1 MMKRKS
7 RLVVLTAI
15 MSLGALKTLVDEVAL
30 REAEEGEGWT
40 GVGVEVVKGE
50 EVEDGSKV
58 GEGEALRGEEEEVER
73 EGEEVWRGGVG
84 ELKVVWTEGGEEV
97 GWKEEVGE
105 IKVAWTEVGEEG
117 AEVEWR
123 VAWKVEEEAGVG
135 LTEEVGLGT
144 WVGVVVFQGVGEEG
158 LIPLYLCSTTLRR
171 CPIHQG
177 LRGPMMNLKLQEMM
191 TRRKIPL
198 RLGGERKV
206 RTVVREEGVGE
217 VVEAWK
223 RPDQVGAVEEI
234 QVEIGEVQEEVE
246 VVREEV
252 WAVLEEI
259 EVVLEEEWE
268 VLAEIE
274 VVLVEVWAVLE
285 EVWEALEEIEEV
297 QEEVWEVLEEVE
309 EEIGRVMETGD
320 HQLVQEMVVDLLIG
334 FAQTLLASRIAM
346 VQTRL
351 SVLSV
356 GHRDLERKEPM
367 RLNLSSISL

>member
-1 MMKRKS
+1 
-7 RLVVLTAI
+7 
-15 MSLGALKTLVDEVAL
+15 
-30 REAEEGEGWT
+30 
-40 GVGVEVVKGE
+40 
-50 EVEDGSKV
+50 
-58 GEGEALRGEEEEVER
+58 
-73 EGEEVWRGGVG
+73 
-84 ELKVVWTEGGEEV
+84 
-97 GWKEEVGE
+97 
-105 IKVAWTEVGEEG
+105 
-117 AEVEWR
+117 
-123 VAWKVEEEAGVG
+123 
-135 LTEEVGLGT
+135 
-144 WVGVVVFQGVGEEG
+144 
-158 LIPLYLCSTTLRR
+158 
-171 CPIHQG
+171 
-177 LRGPMMNLKLQEMM
+177 MNLKLQEMM

-223 RPDQVGAVEEI
+223 RLDQVGAVEEI

-320 HQLVQEMVVDLLIG
+320 QQLVQEMVVDLLIG

>member
-1 MMKRKS
+1 
-7 RLVVLTAI
+7 
-15 MSLGALKTLVDEVAL
+15 
-30 REAEEGEGWT
+30 
-40 GVGVEVVKGE
+40 
-50 EVEDGSKV
+50 
-58 GEGEALRGEEEEVER
+58 
-73 EGEEVWRGGVG
+73 
-84 ELKVVWTEGGEEV
+84 
-97 GWKEEVGE
+97 
-105 IKVAWTEVGEEG
+105 
-117 AEVEWR
+117 
-123 VAWKVEEEAGVG
+123 
-135 LTEEVGLGT
+135 
-144 WVGVVVFQGVGEEG
+144 
-158 LIPLYLCSTTLRR
+158 
-171 CPIHQG
+171 
-177 LRGPMMNLKLQEMM
+177 MNLKLQEMM

-223 RPDQVGAVEEI
+223 RLDQVGAVEEI

-252 WAVLEEI
+252 LAVLEEI

-285 EVWEALEEIEEV
+285 EIEVV

-351 SVLSV
+351 SVPSV

-367 RLNLSSISL
+367 RSNLSSINL

>member
-1 MMKRKS
+1 
-7 RLVVLTAI
+7 
-15 MSLGALKTLVDEVAL
+15 
-30 REAEEGEGWT
+30 
-40 GVGVEVVKGE
+40 
-50 EVEDGSKV
+50 
-58 GEGEALRGEEEEVER
+58 
-73 EGEEVWRGGVG
+73 
-84 ELKVVWTEGGEEV
+84 
-97 GWKEEVGE
+97 
-105 IKVAWTEVGEEG
+105 
-117 AEVEWR
+117 
-123 VAWKVEEEAGVG
+123 
-135 LTEEVGLGT
+135 
-144 WVGVVVFQGVGEEG
+144 
-158 LIPLYLCSTTLRR
+158 
-171 CPIHQG
+171 
-177 LRGPMMNLKLQEMM
+177 MNLKLQEMM
-191 TRRKIPL
+191 RKMKIPL

-223 RPDQVGAVEEI
+223 RLDQVGAVEEI

-252 WAVLEEI
+252 WAVLEEIEAALVEVLAVLEEIEVVLVEEWEVLEEI

-351 SVLSV
+351 SVPSV

>member
-1 MMKRKS
+1 
-7 RLVVLTAI
+7 
-15 MSLGALKTLVDEVAL
+15 
-30 REAEEGEGWT
+30 
-40 GVGVEVVKGE
+40 
-50 EVEDGSKV
+50 
-58 GEGEALRGEEEEVER
+58 
-73 EGEEVWRGGVG
+73 
-84 ELKVVWTEGGEEV
+84 
-97 GWKEEVGE
+97 
-105 IKVAWTEVGEEG
+105 
-117 AEVEWR
+117 
-123 VAWKVEEEAGVG
+123 
-135 LTEEVGLGT
+135 
-144 WVGVVVFQGVGEEG
+144 
-158 LIPLYLCSTTLRR
+158 
-171 CPIHQG
+171 
-177 LRGPMMNLKLQEMM
+177 MNLKLQEMM

-223 RPDQVGAVEEI
+223 RLDQVGAVEEI

-252 WAVLEEI
+252 LAVLEEI

-309 EEIGRVMETGD
+309 EEIGGVMVETGD

-351 SVLSV
+351 SVRSV

-367 RLNLSSISL
+367 RLNLSSINL

>member
-1 MMKRKS
+1 
-7 RLVVLTAI
+7 
-15 MSLGALKTLVDEVAL
+15 
-30 REAEEGEGWT
+30 
-40 GVGVEVVKGE
+40 
-50 EVEDGSKV
+50 
-58 GEGEALRGEEEEVER
+58 
-73 EGEEVWRGGVG
+73 
-84 ELKVVWTEGGEEV
+84 
-97 GWKEEVGE
+97 
-105 IKVAWTEVGEEG
+105 
-117 AEVEWR
+117 
-123 VAWKVEEEAGVG
+123 
-135 LTEEVGLGT
+135 
-144 WVGVVVFQGVGEEG
+144 
-158 LIPLYLCSTTLRR
+158 
-171 CPIHQG
+171 
-177 LRGPMMNLKLQEMM
+177 MNLKLQEMM

-223 RPDQVGAVEEI
+223 RLDQVGAVEEI

-252 WAVLEEI
+252 LAVLEEI

-285 EVWEALEEIEEV
+285 EIEVV

-309 EEIGRVMETGD
+309 EEIGGVMVETGD

-351 SVLSV
+351 SVPSV

-367 RLNLSSISL
+367 RSNLSSINL

>member
-1 MMKRKS
+1 M
-7 RLVVLTAI
+7 VLTAI
-15 MSLGALKTLVDEVAL
+15 MSLGALKILVDEVAL

-97 GWKEEVGE
+97 EWKEEVGE

-223 RPDQVGAVEEI
+223 RLDQVGAVEEI

-351 SVLSV
+351 SVPSV

-367 RLNLSSISL
+367 RSNLSSINL